1 MQKAAELA
9 NLPTEMDWELRVYFL
24 DDPAMARSNADY
36 VGHDGVTDVIT
47 FCYLEGGMAGIFPG
61 DIGIELLI
69 DPEVALREGSERED
83 SSYAQ
88 ELMLYIVHG
97 LLHSAGEDDLDPLR
111 VQQMRRREKEVMDA
125 LLPTIDVEAIFPC
138 P

>member
-1 MQKAAELA
+1 
-9 NLPTEMDWELRVYFL
+9 
-24 DDPAMARSNADY
+24 
-36 VGHDGVTDVIT
+36 
-47 FCYLEGGMAGIFPG
+47 
-61 DIGIELLI
+61 
-69 DPEVALREGSERED
+69 
-83 SSYAQ
+83 
-88 ELMLYIVHG
+88 MLYIVHG